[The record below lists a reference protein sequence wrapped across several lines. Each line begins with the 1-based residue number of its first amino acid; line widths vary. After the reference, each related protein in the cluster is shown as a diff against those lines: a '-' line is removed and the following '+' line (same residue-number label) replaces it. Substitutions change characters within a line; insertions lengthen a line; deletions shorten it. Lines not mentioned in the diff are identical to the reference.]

1 MENNQEMMH
10 KEAVQEGGF
19 VSQKIPK
26 VSIEI
31 LIGGVQEDKDKIG
44 AFLDELNKQ
53 INEFKEAKKRVRV
66 LYHLRP
72 ETMSKAEQDRW
83 LRDKANSV
91 YMIFAPEDRKVSA
104 IYIKTLV
111 KNIKNFEES
120 LKWIQVR
127 KVEFK
132 STYEKTKQSEAQVKA
147 EPEVKQKK
155 VRTPK
160 AAK

>member
-72 ETMSKAEQDRW
+72 ETMSKAEQDEW
-83 LRDKANSV
+83 LRDKSHCV

-104 IYIKTLV
+104 VYIKTIV

-120 LKWIQVR
+120 LKWIKER
-127 KVEFK
+127 NVEFK
-132 STYEKTKQSEAQVKA
+132 STYERTKQAKATVSEAPVEKKPSAKTKTA
-147 EPEVKQKK
+147 KK
-155 VRTPK
+155 
-160 AAK
+160 

>member
-10 KEAVQEGGF
+10 KEAVQEGAF

-31 LIGGVQEDKDKIG
+31 LSGGLQEDKDKIG

-53 INEFKEAKKRVRV
+53 INEFKEAKKRIRV

-72 ETMSKAEQDRW
+72 ETMSKEQQDEW

-104 IYIKTLV
+104 VYIRTIV

-120 LKWIQVR
+120 IKWIQER

-132 STYEKTKQSEAQVKA
+132 RTYEKLKEAKATVSETPI
-147 EPEVKQKK
+147 EKK
-155 VRTPK
+155 VSVKTK
-160 AAK
+160 TAKK